1 MSKISNW
8 PLQWRAELGTWEG
21 VLLKPPI
28 TDYWPTGHLPLTN
41 RPTDLRQN
49 RKPDSK
55 HVSHSIIVE
64 NFNTHLFPWQL

>member
-28 TDYWPTGHLPLTN
+28 TDYWPTGHTYHL
-41 RPTDLRQN
+41 PTDLPIYV
-49 RKPDSK
+49 KT
-55 HVSHSIIVE
+55 E
-64 NFNTHLFPWQL
+64 NQILNMFRIL